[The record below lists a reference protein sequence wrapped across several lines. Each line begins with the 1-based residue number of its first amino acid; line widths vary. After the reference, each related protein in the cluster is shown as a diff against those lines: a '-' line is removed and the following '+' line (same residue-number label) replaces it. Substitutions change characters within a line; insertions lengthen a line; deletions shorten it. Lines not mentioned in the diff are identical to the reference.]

1 MTTVG
6 NDVLLNSICCF
17 PLNMQPLLESKFVA
31 FVAPFKK
38 GAQRVK
44 ADGAEIAP
52 SSVQRVDTLRRILL
66 RDL

>member
-1 MTTVG
+1 
-6 NDVLLNSICCF
+6 
-17 PLNMQPLLESKFVA
+17 MQPLLESKFVA